1 MAAVAIRKWHLGR
14 HAAQARQKGRRDGAI
29 DGGRPP
35 GRHDLRR
42 RCGRRGRCGGRGR
55 GRRRT
60 QGRGG
65 RRCGDGCR
73 GRRWCREAR
82 WRCGRGR
89 RRRGRGRCRRGLG
102 RHRRGRILGRCR
114 RLRGCHDRRHWRL
127 GRVGRFGGR
136 SDDIAS
142 CAAHPDDGRR
152 ERADDDYRDANC
164 QSLGKS
170 RVPWANSY
178 PGRPQPLIGLSP
190 ASVHHRHQ
198 ISKPIGMEA
207 HIASVTLRPGPHC
220 TTLARLRQRP
230 PDMTDLR
237 TYASTTVVT
246 GPPVHRGRTVRTSR
260 HAS

>member
-1 MAAVAIRKWHLGR
+1 MASVAIRKWHLGR
-14 HAAQARQKGRRDGAI
+14 HAAQARQKGRRHRPV

-35 GRHDLRR
+35 RRHDRRR
-42 RCGRRGRCGGRGR
+42 RCGRRGRCGGRRR
-55 GRRRT
+55 GGCWAR
-60 QGRGG
+60 GRGG
-65 RRCGDGCR
+65 RRRR

-89 RRRGRGRCRRGLG
+89 CRRGRGRCRRGRAG
-102 RHRRGRILGRCR
+102 RGRGWIRCRCR
-114 RLRGCHDRRHWRL
+114 RLRGRHDRRHWRL

-152 ERADDDYRDANC
+152 ERANDDHRDGNG
-164 QSLGKS
+164 QSLGES
-170 RVPWANSY
+170 RVPWANAY

-190 ASVHHRHQ
+190 ASVHHRHPA
-198 ISKPIGMEA
+198 SKPIGIEA
-207 HIASVTLRPGPHC
+207 LIASVTLRPGPHC

-246 GPPVHRGRTVRTSR
+246 GPPVHRGRTVRTLR